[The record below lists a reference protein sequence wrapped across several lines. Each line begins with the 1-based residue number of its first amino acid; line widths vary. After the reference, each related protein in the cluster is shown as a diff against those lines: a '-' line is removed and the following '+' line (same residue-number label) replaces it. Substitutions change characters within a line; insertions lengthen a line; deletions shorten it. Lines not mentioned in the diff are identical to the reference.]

1 MNRSFS
7 IALFATVLVGSHGMA
22 ESTRPSLPKPKI
34 SVPLPVTSSDETKS
48 PGERGTAE
56 AVTEHY
62 LVQAHTRY
70 QESLEAAKR
79 LFETLKTLVE
89 SPGADSHAAA
99 KAAWIEAHRIY
110 SRTEVLRFGNPN
122 VDAWEARVN
131 AWPVDEG
138 FLDYVSPRYV
148 YEGGNPH
155 ALYNLIGSDFQIAPS
170 FIVEARSEMDP
181 KAGVYRGFTDN
192 ETNVATGFHAIE
204 FLLWGQDLNL
214 SPRAAGERP
223 HTDYLLGEEGTGG
236 NMKRRGD
243 YLLAVGGILVSD
255 LHEAVQ
261 DWDPENPTLY
271 SKAFRE
277 LPLEARLDRII
288 LGMGG
293 LSNAELAG
301 ERIQVALLASDQ
313 EEEQSCFSD
322 STHLALQENARCIE
336 TLYLGREI
344 LSDGRALEGP
354 SLSAL
359 VAKMDPGL
367 DARLRSEFAT
377 TRAVAARVVD
387 HAGTVEPF
395 DRMIQAE
402 NEAGRA
408 LLNEWISAL
417 KIQTESI
424 ESIRLR
430 VKELTDV
437 R

>member
-34 SVPLPVTSSDETKS
+34 SVPMPVTSSDETKS

-122 VDAWEARVN
+122 VDAWETRVN

-214 SPRAAGERP
+214 SPKAAGERP

-255 LHEAVQ
+255 LLEAVQ
-261 DWDPENPTLY
+261 DWDPENSTLY

-277 LPLEARLDRII
+277 LPLEERLDRII

-322 STHLALQENARCIE
+322 TTHLALQENALCIE

-344 LSDGRALEGP
+344 LSDGRVLEGP

-359 VAKMDPGL
+359 VAKMDLGL
-367 DARLRSEFAT
+367 DARLRSEFAA

-395 DRMIQAE
+395 DRMIQVE

-408 LLNEWISAL
+408 LLNEWIAAL
-417 KIQTESI
+417 KIQTGSI

-430 VKELTDV
+430 VKELTVV

>member
-1 MNRSFS
+1 MKRSFS
-7 IALFATVLVGSHGMA
+7 IALFAMSLVGSTGIA

-34 SVPLPVTSSDETKS
+34 SVPMPKTSTEITTSE
-48 PGERGTAE
+48 GGYGVAE

-62 LVQAHTRY
+62 LLQAHTRY
-70 QESLEAAKR
+70 QDSLGAAKR
-79 LFETLKTLVE
+79 LFETLRNLVE
-89 SPGADSHAAA
+89 SPGVDSHAAA

-122 VDAWEARVN
+122 VDAWETRVN

-138 FLDYVSPRYV
+138 FLDYVSPQYA

-204 FLLWGQDLNL
+204 FLLWGQDLNQ
-214 SPRAAGERP
+214 SPKSAGGRS
-223 HTDYLLGEEGTGG
+223 HTDYLVGEEGTGG
-236 NMKRRGD
+236 NMKRRGG
-243 YLLAVGGILVSD
+243 YLLAVGGILISD
-255 LHEAVQ
+255 LLEAVQ
-261 DWDPENPTLY
+261 DWDPGNPTLY

-277 LPLEARLDRII
+277 LPLEERLDRII

-322 STHLALQENARCIE
+322 TTHLALQENALCIE
-336 TLYLGREI
+336 TLYLGREV
-344 LSDGRALEGP
+344 LSDGRVLEGP
-354 SLSAL
+354 SLSLL

-367 DARLRSEFAT
+367 DARLRAEFAA
-377 TRAVAARVVD
+377 TRAVAARVVE

-395 DRMIQAE
+395 DRMIQVE
-402 NEAGRA
+402 NKAGRA
-408 LLNEWISAL
+408 LLNEWITAL
-417 KIQTESI
+417 KTQTGSLEA
-424 ESIRLR
+424 IRLR
-430 VKELTDV
+430 VKELAAV